1 MPDTIWKGN
10 QMKQELEKWILEELD
25 IPIYGIRYETCELTD
40 GNEAARRRF
49 SGFRAGE
56 LCYQA
61 LHGRTAPCEHCPL
74 DRAARGEDNVSIS
87 VRLDKED
94 EWLQVTFRDS
104 EMDSGEHICICT
116 AVNITSV
123 KESVKMTENVLNG
136 INAAAYTIGISDYR
150 IHSVNSYLK
159 TLLPQIKEGDQC
171 YRALWD
177 NDSPCG
183 HCPVPELK
191 ENQMKSS
198 MKVYN
203 EKLKRYLSIDSVRV
217 ENGQGE
223 PVVIFT
229 GYDITRQVESE
240 TRLKE
245 IAFQDVLLH
254 IGNRI
259 AFMEELSKCF
269 AKGEKKYVC
278 LTKLKNF
285 DNYNLAFGKEEGDKL
300 LQELASGYVSSY
312 NGGIYRVGGAKFAF
326 IADNEDEYR
335 RLEALMR
342 NPAPGQVT
350 SRHRNFRFY
359 MDAVMIEIPRYAGS
373 PEILMH
379 NAEYM
384 LHKTGKTDTSE
395 ILYFCSAEQEELER
409 KKRITEILRRKIQ
422 ENGLEVY
429 YQPIYSI
436 RDSEFSKCEALVR
449 MRDEELGFVS
459 PVEFIPIAE
468 ECGLINRL
476 GTFVLEEACRQ
487 ILYRKEQGLPR
498 VQINVNVSTV
508 QFSSEGFYESIME
521 TISRYDIDR
530 SLIHLEVTESIVIN
544 SFDYIIK
551 IMKKLIDQGIMF
563 AVDDFGTGYSSL
575 SYIGTLPVAGIK
587 LDKSFIDHIAKSEI
601 YVLIVKN
608 VIEIAKGLNFKIVAE
623 GVESWGQYQILKKLG
638 CDYIQGYLFSKP
650 LQAAEFE
657 RFLET
662 SYHMADSDI
671 T

>member
-1 MPDTIWKGN
+1 ME
-10 QMKQELEKWILEELD
+10 QELEKKILEEID
-25 IPIYGIRYETCELTD
+25 VPIYGIRYGTYELTG
-40 GNEAARRRF
+40 GNGAARRRF
-49 SGFRAGE
+49 GGFKAGE
-56 LCYQA
+56 RCYQV
-61 LHGRTAPCEHCPL
+61 LHGRKTPCEYCPM
-74 DRAARGEDNVSIS
+74 DRTAKGEDNVSIS
-87 VRLDKED
+87 VRRDHAD
-94 EWLQVTFRDS
+94 EWLQVMFKDC
-104 EMDSGEHICICT
+104 EIGNGEHICICT
-116 AVNITSV
+116 AVDITSV

-136 INAAAYTIGISDYR
+136 INAAAYTIGLSDYR

-159 TLLPQIKEGDQC
+159 TLLPQIKIGDKC
-171 YRALWD
+171 YKALWD
-177 NDSPCG
+177 KDSPCV
-183 HCPVPELK
+183 HCPVPELT
-191 ENQMKSS
+191 ENYMKSS
-198 MKVYN
+198 RKAYN

-223 PVVIFT
+223 PIVIFT
-229 GYDITRQVESE
+229 GYDITRQVEIE

-245 IAFQDVLLH
+245 IAYKDVLLP

-259 AFMEELSKCF
+259 AFMEDLSECF
-269 AKGEKKYVC
+269 AKGCKKYVC
-278 LTKLKNF
+278 LSKLKNF
-285 DNYNLAFGKEEGDKL
+285 DNYNLVFGKEEGDKL
-300 LQELASGYVSSY
+300 LQELAAGYISY
-312 NGGIYRVGGAKFAF
+312 YGGRIYRVGGAKFAF
-326 IADNEDEYR
+326 IADNENDYR
-335 RLEALMR
+335 RLETMMKTPVPEPVL
-342 NPAPGQVT
+342 
-350 SRHRNFRFY
+350 SHHRNFRFY
-359 MDAVMIEIPRYAGS
+359 MEAVMIEIPRYAGT

-384 LHKTGKTDTSE
+384 LHKTGKMDTSE
-395 ILYFCSAEQEELER
+395 ILYFCSAEQKELER
-409 KKRITEILRRKIQ
+409 KNRVTEIVRKKIQ

-429 YQPIYSI
+429 YQPIYSV

-449 MRDEELGFVS
+449 LRDEELGFIS

-468 ECGLINRL
+468 ECGLINKL

-487 ILYRKEQGLPR
+487 ILYRKERGLPR

-508 QFSSEGFYESIME
+508 QFSSEGFYESIMD
-521 TISRYDIDR
+521 TINKYDIDR

-575 SYIGTLPVAGIK
+575 SYIGTLPVSGLK
-587 LDKSFIDHIAKSEI
+587 LDKSFIDHIAKSEV

-623 GVESWGQYQILKKLG
+623 GVENCGQYQILKRLG

-650 LQAAEFE
+650 LPAQEFE

-662 SYHMADSDI
+662 SYYLPDSDI
-671 T
+671 S